1 MLTVIIILAL
11 LVYGVITLAHLQSRI
26 SESRANLESLDNAV
40 SEQAAKNE
48 DMEHAIENSDD
59 EEILKE
65 VARDKLGLA
74 EYDEKV
80 FYAG

>member
-1 MLTVIIILAL
+1 
-11 LVYGVITLAHLQSRI
+11 
-26 SESRANLESLDNAV
+26 V